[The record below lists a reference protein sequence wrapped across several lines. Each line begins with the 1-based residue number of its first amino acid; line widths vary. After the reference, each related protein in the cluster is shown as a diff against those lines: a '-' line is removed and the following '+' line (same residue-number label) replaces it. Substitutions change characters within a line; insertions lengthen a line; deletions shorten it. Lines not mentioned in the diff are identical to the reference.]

1 MAATNARS
9 GFGALL
15 KRGDGGGTEVFT
27 TIGEVVNIGAIET
40 GLDTVEA
47 THMESPSAHKEWI
60 PTLLDAKE
68 ISVELNYLPGDTQ
81 QNNLRSDMFNRTLR
95 NFQCTI
101 PGSAKVVSFA
111 AYVTNLGPAFPHD
124 GKMTQTLNLRPNG
137 VVTIA

>member
-15 KRGDGGGTEVFT
+15 KRGDGGSPEVFT
-27 TIGEVVNIGAIET
+27 TISEVANIGAVET
-40 GLDTVEA
+40 SLDTVEA
-47 THMESPSAHKEWI
+47 THMESPSAHKEYI

-68 ISVELNYLPGDTQ
+68 ISVELNYLPGDTT
-81 QNNLRSDMFNRTLR
+81 QNNLRSDLLNRTLR

-101 PGSAKVVSFA
+101 PGSAKVISFA
-111 AYVTNLGPAFPHD
+111 AFVTNLGPMIPVD

-137 VVTIA
+137 VITIA